1 MEILGGDRVSCFVD
15 TAKGKTG
22 KEHRGKMVLS
32 FEDYLPISD
41 RYNCIVTAS
50 CGASLEIKKK
60 LKNAGIECRTLYSDN
75 KK

>member
-1 MEILGGDRVSCFVD
+1 MD
-15 TAKGKTG
+15 TAQGKTG
-22 KEHRGKMVLS
+22 KERRGKRVLS

-50 CGASLEIKKK
+50 YGASLEIEKK
-60 LKNAGIECRTLYSDN
+60 LKNAGIECRTLYLDN